1 MIDQKE
7 ANYYR
12 NYIPRMQGAKLKILP
27 SMQYPPAPQPPEK
40 NPYSMAETF
49 MGTIIDSKNKGYL
62 DDLFNQKKELSEDR
76 VNLILGEI
84 HGRETLKHDNL
95 ARLYDDLL
103 KVKNWRLE
111 RPFPEYYQRDTVW
124 ASLNRMEI
132 QIREQIRRELKD
144 AARDTSFPQ
153 KDLRESLIDFKLQSQ
168 KAQMMEGGLEMSLED
183 SNQTE
188 KGDVYQHQNHQTPF
202 FY

>member
-1 MIDQKE
+1 MI
-7 ANYYR
+7 AY
-12 NYIPRMQGAKLKILP
+12 
-27 SMQYPPAPQPPEK
+27 
-40 NPYSMAETF
+40 
-49 MGTIIDSKNKGYL
+49 
-62 DDLFNQKKELSEDR
+62 ELSEDR
-76 VNLILGEI
+76 VSLILGEI

-103 KVKNWRLE
+103 KVRNWRLE
-111 RPFPEYYQRDTVW
+111 RPFPEYYQKDRIWSD
-124 ASLNRMEI
+124 LNRMEI

-183 SNQTE
+183 SDQTD
-188 KGDVYQHQNHQTPF
+188 KGDAYHHKNHQTPF

>member
-1 MIDQKE
+1 MMDEKE

-12 NYIPRMQGAKLKILP
+12 NYIPSTQGAKIKILP
-27 SMQYPPAPQPPEK
+27 ALQYLPSPNLPGK

-49 MGTIIDSKNKGYL
+49 MGTISDSQNKGYL

-84 HGRETLKHDNL
+84 HGRETLKQDNL
-95 ARLYDDLL
+95 VRLYDDLL
-103 KVKNWRLE
+103 KVRNWRLE
-111 RPFPEYYQRDTVW
+111 RPFPEYYQKDRIWSD
-124 ASLNRMEI
+124 LNRMEI

-188 KGDVYQHQNHQTPF
+188 KGDAYHHQNHQTPF